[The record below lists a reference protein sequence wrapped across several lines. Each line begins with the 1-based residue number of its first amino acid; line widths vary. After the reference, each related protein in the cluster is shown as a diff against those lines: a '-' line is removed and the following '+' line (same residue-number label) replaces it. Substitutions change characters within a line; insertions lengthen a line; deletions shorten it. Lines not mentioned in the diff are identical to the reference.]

1 MQGNLYLVSTP
12 IGNLDDL
19 TMRAKHTL
27 SDVDVI
33 FAESVERTKKLLLH
47 FNIDTRIL
55 SYNKDNEKR
64 KINIILDYLNDS
76 KNVALVSDAGTP
88 AISDPGFYLLSQV
101 DESIKV
107 IPVPGVSSL
116 TCALSVSKIPINNF
130 IFVGFL
136 PKKDLDR
143 KKKLNEIS
151 NTQLAICLFESKH
164 RLIDLLQDIA
174 SIYGES
180 VKVGIFREMTKIH
193 ETIAHKTVSEHISH
207 FKKDKPKGEFVII
220 VAPREQIQ
228 FDKHYHRLIKELIIK
243 NFSNKDIVNLIK
255 LISTDSKKEIYK
267 SVLSIRQDG

>member
-19 TMRAKHTL
+19 TIRAKHTL

-193 ETIAHKTVSEHISH
+193 ETIAHKKSLSTFRIL
-207 FKKDKPKGEFVII
+207 KKINLK
-220 VAPREQIQ
+220 
-228 FDKHYHRLIKELIIK
+228 
-243 NFSNKDIVNLIK
+243 VNLW
-255 LISTDSKKEIYK
+255 
-267 SVLSIRQDG
+267 

>member
-1 MQGNLYLVSTP
+1 M
-12 IGNLDDL
+12 
-19 TMRAKHTL
+19 
-27 SDVDVI
+27 
-33 FAESVERTKKLLLH
+33 
-47 FNIDTRIL
+47 
-55 SYNKDNEKR
+55 
-64 KINIILDYLNDS
+64 
-76 KNVALVSDAGTP
+76 
-88 AISDPGFYLLSQV
+88 
-101 DESIKV
+101 
-107 IPVPGVSSL
+107 PGVSSL

-180 VKVGIFREMTKIH
+180 VKVGIFREMTKIY

-207 FKKDKPKGEFVII
+207 FKKDKPKGEFVVI
-220 VAPREQIQ
+220 VAPNHQIQ

-243 NFSNKDIVNLIK
+243 NFSNKDIINLIK

-267 SVLSIRQDG
+267 SVLSIRQGE

>member
-19 TMRAKHTL
+19 TIRAKHTL

-33 FAESVERTKKLLLH
+33 FAESVERTKNYCCTSTL
-47 FNIDTRIL
+47 TREFFHIIRIT
-55 SYNKDNEKR
+55 KNE

-143 KKKLNEIS
+143 KKA
-151 NTQLAICLFESKH
+151 Q
-164 RLIDLLQDIA
+164 
-174 SIYGES
+174 
-180 VKVGIFREMTKIH
+180 
-193 ETIAHKTVSEHISH
+193 
-207 FKKDKPKGEFVII
+207 
-220 VAPREQIQ
+220 
-228 FDKHYHRLIKELIIK
+228 
-243 NFSNKDIVNLIK
+243 
-255 LISTDSKKEIYK
+255 
-267 SVLSIRQDG
+267 